1 MKEAEMRFAILP
13 LLCCLTIPAAAQRD
27 FLTSDEADQLR
38 LAQDPESRLKLY
50 VQFARLRVDLLE
62 QLTAKADPG
71 RSGMVHQTL
80 EQYSRIID
88 ALDTVIDDML
98 RKNRE
103 IKSLD
108 SVTKAERE
116 MLEKLKKISA
126 MEAPDADR
134 WRFALEQAIET
145 TEDSVELSELDLKER
160 KHNVEVKAADQMKQ
174 QREMMT
180 PERKEEVAE
189 REQKK
194 EEAAKKRPS
203 LLRKGE
209 TVKK

>member
-1 MKEAEMRFAILP
+1 MRFAILP